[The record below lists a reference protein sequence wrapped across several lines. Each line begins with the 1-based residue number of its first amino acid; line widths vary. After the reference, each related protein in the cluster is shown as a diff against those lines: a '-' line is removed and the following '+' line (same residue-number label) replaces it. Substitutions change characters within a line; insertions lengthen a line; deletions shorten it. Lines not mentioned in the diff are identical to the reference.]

1 MSESYDKLKQEY
13 EEFTYIVSHDL
24 NGPLR
29 RLREFGNLF
38 LEEHD
43 TDLSE
48 KDRLYIHFMK
58 NSISQLEQMQHA
70 LLELSRINTRTGTV
84 INTNCNS
91 LVNKAIEVIVSPDDD
106 ISIECDTL
114 PTVQADQDQL
124 YLAFYN
130 LIDNACKFHE
140 DESKKKECRITGE
153 DRIDHFMFQV
163 KDNGI
168 GIPTKFH
175 EEVFKIFRRL
185 HKDDKYKGIGSGLAL
200 TRKIINRHGGQIW
213 IDSESGEGTTVV
225 FTLPK

>member
-1 MSESYDKLKQEY
+1 MSDSYDKLKQEY

-24 NGPLR
+24 NNPLR
-29 RLREFGNLF
+29 RLRDFGNLF
-38 LEEHD
+38 LEEHE

-58 NSISQLEQMQHA
+58 SAISQLELMQHA

-84 INTNCNS
+84 IDTNCNS
-91 LVNKAIEVIVSPDDD
+91 LVSKAIEVIVSPETHV
-106 ISIECDTL
+106 SIECDKL
-114 PTVQADQDQL
+114 PTVQADPDQL
-124 YLAFYN
+124 YLVFYH
-130 LIDNACKFHE
+130 LIDNACKFHD
-140 DESKKKECRITGE
+140 DESKNRECRITGE
-153 DRIDHFMFQV
+153 DRIDHFLFQV

-168 GIPTKFH
+168 GIQSKFH

-185 HKDDKYKGIGSGLAL
+185 HKDDKYEGIGSGLAL

-213 IDSESGEGTTVV
+213 IDSDPGEGTSVA

>member
-1 MSESYDKLKQEY
+1 MSDNYEQLKQEY

-38 LEEHD
+38 MEEHED
-43 TDLSE
+43 DLSE

-58 NSISQLEQMQHA
+58 NAISQLEQMQHA
-70 LLELSRINTRTGTV
+70 LLELSRINTRTGS
-84 INTNCNS
+84 ILDTNCNN
-91 LVNKAIEVIVSPDDD
+91 LVSKAIEIIVGPTTHVTVEFDK
-106 ISIECDTL
+106 L
-114 PTVQADQDQL
+114 PIVNADQDQL
-124 YLAFYN
+124 YLVFYH
-130 LIDNACKFHE
+130 LIDNACKFH
-140 DESKKKECRITGE
+140 DEESQNKRCSITGE

-185 HKDDKYKGIGSGLAL
+185 HKDDKYEGIGSGLAL
-200 TRKIINRHGGQIW
+200 TRKIINRHGGQVW
-213 IDSESGEGTTVV
+213 IDSEPGEGTTVV

>member
-1 MSESYDKLKQEY
+1 MSDSYDQLKQEF

-38 LEEHD
+38 LEEHEN
-43 TDLSE
+43 DLSE

-58 NSISQLEQMQHA
+58 NAISQLEMMQHA
-70 LLELSRINTRTGTV
+70 LLELSRINTRTNSL
-84 INTNCNS
+84 IDTNCSS
-91 LVNKAIEVIVSPDDD
+91 LVSKAIEVIVSPETNV
-106 ISIECDTL
+106 SIECEKL
-114 PTVQADQDQL
+114 PIVHADPDQL
-124 YLAFYN
+124 YLVFYH

-140 DESKKKECRITGE
+140 ENDDKQCKITGE
-153 DRIDHFMFQV
+153 DRIDHFIFKV
-163 KDNGI
+163 EDNGI
-168 GIPTKFH
+168 GIPDRFH

-185 HKDDKYKGIGSGLAL
+185 HKDDKYDGIGAGLAL

-213 IDSESGEGTTVV
+213 IDSEPGEGTTVV